1 MPTRTIVPF
10 GWNRRDGSRAGTSL
24 GETRF
29 GLPLKRL
36 TVLWAVILPAVL
48 AVTTACSSQSTVV
61 PKLGAV
67 VGCDSIPLGDSV
79 GAAKSGA
86 TKSGELAFPCLDG
99 KSTIRFS
106 QMRGPLIVNVWGSW
120 CAPCKDEIPMIRSFY
135 SKNLSKVQIVGV
147 DVEEAKRSD
156 GVDFVVANG
165 MTWPILVDPDAR
177 SRGFFGMG
185 VPVTWFIDEN
195 GAVVHKKIGVLN
207 SEQELRDL
215 ASKYLHLTLS

>member
-1 MPTRTIVPF
+1 MK
-10 GWNRRDGSRAGTSL
+10 RRATLWVVTALSVLTLSGVLTSC
-24 GETRF
+24 
-29 GLPLKRL
+29 
-36 TVLWAVILPAVL
+36 A
-48 AVTTACSSQSTVV
+48 SQSSAV

-67 VGCDSIPLGDSV
+67 VGCNSIPLG
-79 GAAKSGA
+79 
-86 TKSGELAFPCLDG
+86 TGENGLEFPCLDG

-135 SKNLSKVQIVGV
+135 SKFQSKVQIVGV

-156 GVDFVVANG
+156 GVNFVIANG
-165 MTWPILVDPDAR
+165 MTWPTLVDPDAR

-185 VPVTWFIDEN
+185 VPVTWFID
-195 GAVVHKKIGVLN
+195 GKGTVVHKKIGVLN

-215 ASKYLHLTLS
+215 ANKYLHLTLG

>member
-1 MPTRTIVPF
+1 MWT
-10 GWNRRDGSRAGTSL
+10 
-24 GETRF
+24 
-29 GLPLKRL
+29 
-36 TVLWAVILPAVL
+36 VILPAVL
-48 AVTTACSSQSTVV
+48 AVTTGCSSQSSSV

-67 VGCDSIPLGDSV
+67 VGCDSIR
-79 GAAKSGA
+79 
-86 TKSGELAFPCLDG
+86 LAPSTGGLEFPCLDG

-106 QMRGPLIVNVWGSW
+106 QMRGPIIVNVWGSW
-120 CAPCKDEIPMIRSFY
+120 CAPCKDEIPIIRSFY
-135 SKNLSKVQIVGV
+135 SKNASRVGVVGV

-156 GVDFVVANG
+156 GIDFVIANG

-195 GAVVHKKIGVLN
+195 GKVVHKKIGVLN

-215 ASKYLHLTLS
+215 ATKYLHLTLS

>member
-1 MPTRTIVPF
+1 M
-10 GWNRRDGSRAGTSL
+10 NRRAA
-24 GETRF
+24 
-29 GLPLKRL
+29 
-36 TVLWAVILPAVL
+36 LWVVIVPAVL
-48 AVTTACSSQSTVV
+48 TIATGCSSQSSVV

-67 VGCDSIPLGDSV
+67 VGCESIPLGTAS
-79 GAAKSGA
+79 GATKSGA
-86 TKSGELAFPCLDG
+86 TKSGELVFPCLDG

-135 SKNLSKVQIVGV
+135 SKNQSKVRIVGV
-147 DVEEAKRSD
+147 DVEEAKKSD
-156 GVDFVVANG
+156 GTDFVVANG

-195 GAVVHKKIGVLN
+195 GTVVHKKIGVLN

>member
-1 MPTRTIVPF
+1 MK
-10 GWNRRDGSRAGTSL
+10 RRATSSL
-24 GETRF
+24 V
-29 GLPLKRL
+29 LLLVVL
-36 TVLWAVILPAVL
+36 TG
-48 AVTTACSSQSTVV
+48 CSSQSSIV

-67 VGCDSIPLGDSV
+67 VSCESIPLGFSAN
-79 GAAKSGA
+79 GL
-86 TKSGELAFPCLDG
+86 EFPCMDG
-99 KSTIRFS
+99 KSTIHFS

-135 SKNLSKVQIVGV
+135 SKNQSKVHIVGV
-147 DVEEAKRSD
+147 DVEEARRSD
-156 GVDFVVANG
+156 GTDFVIANG
-165 MTWPILVDPDAR
+165 MTWPILVDPDGR

-215 ASKYLHLTLS
+215 TSKYLHLTLS

>member
-1 MPTRTIVPF
+1 MKGR
-10 GWNRRDGSRAGTSL
+10 
-24 GETRF
+24 
-29 GLPLKRL
+29 
-36 TVLWAVILPAVL
+36 TVLSVVLLLAVL
-48 AVTTACSSQSTVV
+48 TGCSSQSSVV

-67 VGCDSIPLGDSV
+67 VDCESIPLGSSRN
-79 GAAKSGA
+79 GL
-86 TKSGELAFPCLDG
+86 EFPCLDG

-135 SKNLSKVQIVGV
+135 SKNAAMVHLVGV
-147 DVEEAKRSD
+147 DVEEAKKSD
-156 GVDFVVANG
+156 GSDFVVTNG

-185 VPVTWFIDEN
+185 VPVTWFIDKD
-195 GAVVHKKIGVLN
+195 GTVVHKKIGVLN

-215 ASKYLHLTLS
+215 ANKYLHLTLN